1 MEWKYRR
8 NKVSG
13 LSFADFVQNTIDEET
28 KEVIAEQVGRDLY
41 YDEVADI
48 KEGYY
53 RAIAIL
59 NEVIW
64 MEYAIY
70 SIPDNTPEKRQKQ
83 LLTYIFTDIA
93 TARQSAIENGLD
105 NFEIIRLLK
114 DGVCER
120 VCSITRSGLW
130 VAIKSAVTI

>member
-1 MEWKYRR
+1 MEWKY
-8 NKVSG
+8 NKEYSK

-83 LLTYIFTDIA
+83 LLTYIFTD
-93 TARQSAIENGLD
+93 
-105 NFEIIRLLK
+105 NFEIIRL
-114 DGVCER
+114 V
-120 VCSITRSGLW
+120 I
-130 VAIKSAVTI
+130 VTIVIGADYEGQYNK

>member
-1 MEWKYRR
+1 
-8 NKVSG
+8 
-13 LSFADFVQNTIDEET
+13 
-28 KEVIAEQVGRDLY
+28 
-41 YDEVADI
+41 
-48 KEGYY
+48 
-53 RAIAIL
+53 
-59 NEVIW
+59 

-120 VCSITRSGLW
+120 VCSITRSGL
-130 VAIKSAVTI
+130 